1 MKTCCIYGSP
11 PPKPKHYPATIYVR
25 GVCNHLMKYEVE
37 NEGQYYALVFW
48 RWRCRP
54 AGHSINSPLQRDV
67 DGGDLQV
74 KGQT

>member
-1 MKTCCIYGSP
+1 MKTYSIFGPPPP
-11 PPKPKHYPATIYVR
+11 PPKSHPATLCIR
-25 GVCNHLMKYEVE
+25 GHYGVNRYRIE
-37 NEGQYYALVFW
+37 NDKQYHGLVFW
-48 RWRCRP
+48 LWGCHA